1 MSIDSST
8 DLVRELEQALE
19 RASTGSRDVV
29 EMRHA
34 REEMNRLREEL
45 RREIGVVDVAVD
57 LIRDARN
64 SWSTSWTPASR

>member
-19 RASTGSRDVV
+19 RASSGNRDAV

-45 RREIGVVDVAVD
+45 RREIGIVDVAVD

-64 SWSTSWTPASR
+64 S